1 MNTWTVMKRILK
13 QFRRDKR
20 SMALMII
27 APMLVLTLMWLV
39 LNNDD
44 QNLEIGIVDVP
55 AQLTNQLDNEDVQ
68 LHQLTKAE
76 AMDQLSDAS
85 LDAVIQWQDGKPKVV
100 MEGSDPSTAS
110 SVKNLLQQTLS
121 GTSKPSIRVEF
132 LHGSSD
138 LNLFDYIGPV
148 LIGFFVFFFVFIVGG
163 VSFLRERTQG
173 TLERVLATPLKRSEL
188 VLGYL
193 GGFGLFTILQS
204 LLIAAFSIYV
214 LEVFMTGW
222 FIYVLLVTFLLALTA
237 LSLGTLLSAF
247 AKNEFQMIQFIPLVI
262 VPQVFFSGLF
272 PVEGLPFWLQAIGKI
287 MPLTY
292 GAEALRGIMLRGEG
306 FADIQLQVYILA
318 GFAILFTLLNILA
331 LKRHRRL

>member
-1 MNTWTVMKRILK
+1 MNTWTVMKRILM

-39 LNNDD
+39 LNNND
-44 QNLEIGIVDVP
+44 QSLEIGIVDVP
-55 AQLTNQLDNEDVQ
+55 AQLTNQLDNEDIQ

-85 LDAVIQWQDGKPKVV
+85 LDAVIQWHNGKPKVV
-100 MEGSDPSTAS
+100 IEGSDPSTAS

-121 GTSKPSIRVEF
+121 GTSKSPMSVEF

-214 LEVFMTGW
+214 LKVFMIGW

-247 AKNEFQMIQFIPLVI
+247 AKNKFQMIQFIPLVI

-272 PVEGLPFWLQAIGKI
+272 PVEGLSFWLQAIGKI

-306 FADIQLQVYILA
+306 LADIQLYIYILA

>member
-121 GTSKPSIRVEF
+121 GTSKPPIRVEF

>member
-20 SMALMII
+20 SMALMIA
-27 APMLVLTLMWLV
+27 APMFVLTLMWLV
-39 LNNDD
+39 LDNQDD
-44 QNLEIGIVDVP
+44 SLDIGVVDVP
-55 AQLTNQLDNEDVQ
+55 DQVAEQLETDDVDLHTFSEEEAESQLE
-68 LHQLTKAE
+68 
-76 AMDQLSDAS
+76 DAS
-85 LDAVIQWQDGKPKVV
+85 LDAVIQWKNGKPFLTI
-100 MEGSDPSTAS
+100 EGSDPNTAG
-110 SVKNLLQQTLS
+110 SVQKAVSQAFAPDTN
-121 GTSKPSIRVEF
+121 RNVEVDF
-132 LHGSSD
+132 LHGSED

-173 TLERVLATPLKRSEL
+173 TLERVLTTPLKRSEL

-193 GGFGLFTILQS
+193 GGFGIFTILQS
-204 LLIAAFSIYV
+204 LLIAAFSIYILNV
-214 LEVFMTGW
+214 YMTGA
-222 FIYVLLVTFLLALTA
+222 FGYVLLVTFLLALAA

-272 PVEGLPFWLQAIGKI
+272 PVEGLPVWLQAVGKI
-287 MPLTY
+287 MPLTF

-306 FADIQLQVYILA
+306 FVDFQVDVYILV
-318 GFAILFTLLNILA
+318 GFALLFALLNIFA
-331 LKRHRRL
+331 LKRHRSL